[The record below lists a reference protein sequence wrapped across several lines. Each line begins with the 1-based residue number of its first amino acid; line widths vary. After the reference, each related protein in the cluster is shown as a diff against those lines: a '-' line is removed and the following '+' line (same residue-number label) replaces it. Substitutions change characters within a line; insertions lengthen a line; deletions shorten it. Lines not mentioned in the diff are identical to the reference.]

1 MNDVFHDLE
10 RTRIVLAVLERL
22 HRLHTPARHRERR
35 QVDAH
40 EQPGPVPGRRPRG
53 DRADTYV
60 SEAYAYVSVR
70 SFTWRQ
76 ATLRVL
82 QLQIGAMCCGAV
94 LTLITGGYSGALLI
108 VASTLWTALH
118 ELVKT
123 RDNRRHAEASRT
135 DPVLLGVLVS
145 GGFGSLP
152 AKVATRLD
160 GDMATPGV
168 VALRDHWYATHDM
181 SPEVREIFEALG
193 CEFDDSVDA
202 LYGTSVALAREE
214 RVQGGTP

>member
-10 RTRIVLAVLERL
+10 RTRIMLTLFERL

-35 QVDAH
+35 HVGAH
-40 EQPGPVPGRRPRG
+40 EQPGPVQGMWSRN
-53 DRADTYV
+53 DRADACV

-94 LTLITGGYSGALLI
+94 LTLLAGGYSGALLI
-108 VASTLWTALH
+108 VASTLWAALY
-118 ELVKT
+118 ETVKT

-152 AKVATRLD
+152 AKVALRLD

-168 VALRDHWYATHDM
+168 IALRDRWYTTHDM
-181 SPEVREIFEALG
+181 SPEVRELFEALG
-193 CEFDDSVDA
+193 GEFDDSVDV
-202 LYGTSVALAREE
+202 LYETSVGLAREE
-214 RVQGGTP
+214 RAQGGIH